1 MCRQNELVGG
11 HGLDRL
17 AASLAT
23 QLPGRPPRYHQLL
36 WPAPSTLSPALAAG
50 AKAWLSPPL
59 PSWEAYLEA
68 GGLEPDPLEL
78 YQWDLQG
85 VLHLKG
91 VLSERSVARALASI
105 EANRRGETGDGRG
118 DVISWANGFGAP
130 FREMMAH
137 PAVLARLA
145 WMQGPGSCNNSR
157 SLFCYERGDGGQG
170 IHGDVTGTGPGSQYH
185 NYEFLSQGGNRT
197 RTGSINVAWQLMDV
211 DETDGG
217 FVSPSSHARAACLSC
232 PSCSTDTRSLLLHG
246 RCSCRADTK
255 PR

>member
-1 MCRQNELVGG
+1 MRRGGTRQRHADRHLGRYALLDFISSS
-11 HGLDRL
+11 GLL
-17 AASLAT
+17 
-23 QLPGRPPRYHQLL
+23 RP
-36 WPAPSTLSPALAAG
+36 TLSPALAAG

-105 EANRRGETGDGRG
+105 EANRRGETGEGRG

-170 IHGDVTGTGPGSQYH
+170 IHGDVTGTGPGSQCKILI
-185 NYEFLSQGGNRT
+185 LSR
-197 RTGSINVAWQLMDV
+197 
-211 DETDGG
+211 
-217 FVSPSSHARAACLSC
+217 FACC
-232 PSCSTDTRSLLLHG
+232 PSR
-246 RCSCRADTK
+246 
-255 PR
+255 